1 MVSNHLSKLCSAEQR
16 LDSFKPLSE
25 ESKVGEYHQVVPLK
39 IKTAGYSIGKQPNNN
54 EDAFFVSEKGFG
66 VADGVSG
73 WQDYG
78 FSSHAFSNQLM
89 DQCQR
94 ELEAQTQETYE
105 RASSKRKF
113 RKQKRSF
120 VNLETLDNDDINALD
135 EQATAEGSPVSKHK
149 SSPSVLAEVH
159 PIYVL
164 ERAFQRV
171 TSIGSS
177 TAVLAIQNNNKLS
190 VCNLGDSGF

>member
-25 ESKVGEYHQVVPLK
+25 ESKASEYHEVVPLK

-89 DQCQR
+89 DLCQR

-135 EQATAEGSPVSKHK
+135 EQATAEGSPVSKNK
-149 SSPSVLAEVH
+149 SSPSVLAEIH